1 MRAARVAA
9 APTSPSLKTPRTR
22 KAATSKRQAAEEPAA
37 AGSSSSPAAASATA
51 PSSAGRSP
59 AKETAAAAAA
69 SSQPPVVLQEGDS
82 PVLVFAILGILG
94 ALVVFIVYQALTGQ
108 LLIEHKGAK

>member
-1 MRAARVAA
+1 VRAARVAA

-59 AKETAAAAAA
+59 AKETAAAAA

>member
-1 MRAARVAA
+1 MRVARFAA

-22 KAATSKRQAAEEPAA
+22 KAATNKRQVAEEPAA
-37 AGSSSSPAAASATA
+37 AGPSSSPSAASATA

-59 AKETAAAAAA
+59 AKETAAAAA

>member
-59 AKETAAAAAA
+59 AKETAAAAA